1 MKDQNVISKEVYAHK
16 NGLKYAITW
25 EYDNDSGSPIEMGD
39 CGVVDKMMWNPTDE
53 GKLEEY
59 LDQYDVGLEEESRL
73 RLMRVLR
80 APSYRSQ
87 SGIYYDY
94 LASLNRAHTE
104 WGIQDHDDVVR
115 IVEADFEWLKGWY
128 NDDWHWI
135 AVSAAPIDPDTDVVL
150 NEHRQHIGGY
160 ESSILESH
168 RDVWREEAIREIISE
183 IEWTRRNVAH
193 PGQMELSFA

>member
-94 LASLNRAHTE
+94 
-104 WGIQDHDDVVR
+104 
-115 IVEADFEWLKGWY
+115 
-128 NDDWHWI
+128 
-135 AVSAAPIDPDTDVVL
+135 
-150 NEHRQHIGGY
+150 
-160 ESSILESH
+160 
-168 RDVWREEAIREIISE
+168 
-183 IEWTRRNVAH
+183 
-193 PGQMELSFA
+193 